1 MCGRIYG
8 RLCGKLFLHK
18 YLQLERLMWSWILW
32 FMKNRFFYISINASM
47 GCSLFSFTLFF
58 CSVGT
63 GTGTG
68 TLSRLKTYKLKKKL
82 NPYQV
87 DSSLVKLTFEADG
100 REEWIYRGK
109 SSWKSE
115 KNILQIIKPKY
126 RFFLGSTRLGPLYT
140 EMEQQRQRREQ
151 QVPYCTV
158 CFQLIP
164 KSTILNR

>member
-1 MCGRIYG
+1 
-8 RLCGKLFLHK
+8 
-18 YLQLERLMWSWILW
+18 
-32 FMKNRFFYISINASM
+32 M
-47 GCSLFSFTLFF
+47 GCSLFSLLFFF

-63 GTGTG
+63 GTGTS

-115 KNILQIIKPKY
+115 KKY
-126 RFFLGSTRLGPLYT
+126 SSNY
-140 EMEQQRQRREQ
+140 
-151 QVPYCTV
+151 
-158 CFQLIP
+158 
-164 KSTILNR
+164 

>member
-1 MCGRIYG
+1 
-8 RLCGKLFLHK
+8 
-18 YLQLERLMWSWILW
+18 
-32 FMKNRFFYISINASM
+32 MKNRFFYISINASM
-47 GCSLFSFTLFF
+47 GCSLFSFTLLF

-109 SSWKSE
+109 SS
-115 KNILQIIKPKY
+115 
-126 RFFLGSTRLGPLYT
+126 
-140 EMEQQRQRREQ
+140 
-151 QVPYCTV
+151 
-158 CFQLIP
+158 
-164 KSTILNR
+164 

>member
-1 MCGRIYG
+1 MIYEEQI
-8 RLCGKLFLHK
+8 FLYIHK
-18 YLQLERLMWSWILW
+18 CIDGMFIVQ
-32 FMKNRFFYISINASM
+32 
-47 GCSLFSFTLFF
+47 FTLFF

-109 SSWKSE
+109 SS
-115 KNILQIIKPKY
+115 
-126 RFFLGSTRLGPLYT
+126 
-140 EMEQQRQRREQ
+140 
-151 QVPYCTV
+151 
-158 CFQLIP
+158 
-164 KSTILNR
+164 